1 MAICSLHQTTFM
13 HRLNLHIILFL
24 FGIVYHSEPIFAQ
37 EIQAIPTDDL
47 GNVSDVF
54 QENFFEALKQKGI
67 ENYELAL
74 IALDKA
80 EKAANKNPEYE
91 AVVFFETGKNLKHL
105 KRYDE
110 AEENFQKV
118 LQSQGERPD
127 VLEALYDLYYL
138 QHDYTAAIPLV
149 KKLIKI
155 DEDYKEDLANLLS
168 RTQQYD
174 KALEL
179 LDELDESWGE
189 STYRNTLRRQIYRI
203 TGNSEGAIKNLETK
217 IDKNPKKEQDY
228 LNLIYLYSEQGD
240 TEKAFET
247 AKELLRNQP
256 KSQLAHLALYK
267 FYLKEGNT
275 IEAMKSMNVVFASS
289 NIDTKNKY
297 KVLKDFLEFLTVNP
311 DHEADLNEVI
321 SRFSNDGSGQ
331 VYEQLGDYYLA
342 KGDKNAALR
351 FYERGARLDE
361 DNFSLLKNTL
371 LLQIDVNKF
380 EEAASLS
387 ENALTTFPAQALL
400 YLLNGVANNELNK
413 ADRAIASLEAG
424 MDFVLEDPKMEK
436 DFYEQLSRAYTKK
449 GDHKKANEFMK
460 KASEMKLQ
468 N

>member
-1 MAICSLHQTTFM
+1 MAIGPADHTNFM
-13 HRLNLHIILFL
+13 HRLNLHIIIIF
-24 FGIVYHSEPIFAQ
+24 FGIIYNPEPIFAQ
-37 EIQAIPTDDL
+37 EIGATPTDDL
-47 GNVSDVF
+47 GNVSDAF

-74 IALDKA
+74 IALEKA

-118 LQSQGERPD
+118 LQSQGERLD

-138 QHDYTAAIPLV
+138 KHDYTAAIPLV
-149 KKLIKI
+149 QKLIKI
-155 DEDYKEDLANLLS
+155 DEEYKEDLANLYS
-168 RTQQYD
+168 RTRQYD

-189 STYRNTLRRQIYRI
+189 STYRNALRRRIYRI
-203 TGNSEGAIKNLETK
+203 TGNSDGAIENLETK
-217 IDKNPKKEQDY
+217 IDNNPKKEQDY

-240 TEKAFET
+240 TDKAFET

-267 FYLKEGNT
+267 FYLEEGNT
-275 IEAMKSMNVVFASS
+275 IEAIKSMNVVFGSS
-289 NIDTKNKY
+289 EIDTNNKY
-297 KVLKDFLEFLTVNP
+297 KVLKDFLEFLTNNP
-311 DHEADLNEVI
+311 GHEADLDEII
-321 SRFSNDGSGQ
+321 SQFSNEGSGQ
-331 VYEQLGDYYLA
+331 VYEQLGDYYLV
-342 KGDKNAALR
+342 KGDNDAALR
-351 FYERGARLDE
+351 FYEKGARLDE

-371 LLQIDVNKF
+371 LLQIDVSKF

-387 ENALTTFPAQALL
+387 ENALTIFPAQALI
-400 YLLNGVANNELNK
+400 YLLNGVANNGLNK
-413 ADRAIASLEAG
+413 ADEAIVSLEMG

-436 DFYEQLSRAYTKK
+436 DFYEQLSKAYTLK
-449 GDHKKANEFMK
+449 GDHKKANDFMK
-460 KASEMKLQ
+460 KALEMKLQ